1 MRLTIAY
8 LISYLL
14 STLGNSI
21 AAIALPLIILQT
33 TGSALGAG
41 TVAAATALPA
51 LAGGVL
57 MGVVI
62 DRINRR
68 TSSIATDV
76 VSGLS
81 IAALPLIDLVTD
93 LNIGWFILFG
103 AVGALGDIPGITAR
117 ETLLPA
123 IVRTSPLSAERLVGL
138 RESLGAA
145 AIVIGP
151 ASAGVLIGMLGGTA
165 VLWIAAGLSLAAAA
179 VTLLIPH
186 RAGAVPRDSRPAHGN
201 VFSEFREGLS
211 ALFGKPFLVMLLAM
225 TFVAG
230 MVTSSFQGLILPV
243 YFTGINAPAL
253 LGFVLSAL
261 ALGLL
266 LGSAI
271 YAVTAKPGRGRRAWL
286 GGGLSGAAVGIA
298 LMASLANV
306 PIIVIGAFVTGLAS
320 GLFTSLVGVLMLERI
335 PDQVRGRVMSVQNA
349 TVTVAPSIGVVAA
362 SILVES
368 VSLQI
373 AALAAAAAWTLM
385 VIGVLV
391 AKPMRD
397 LSAPAGE

>member
-8 LISYLL
+8 LTSYVF

-21 AAIALPLIILQT
+21 AAVALPLIILQT
-33 TGSALGAG
+33 TGSAIGAG
-41 TVAAATALPA
+41 TVAAATVIPA

-62 DRINRR
+62 DRVNRR
-68 TSSIATDV
+68 TSSIVTDV
-76 VSGLS
+76 ISGLS
-81 IAALPLIDLVTD
+81 IAALPLIDLFTD
-93 LNIGWFILFG
+93 LNIGWFVVFG

-123 IVRTSPLSAERLVGL
+123 VVRTSPLSPERLIGL

-151 ASAGVLIGMLGGTA
+151 AAAGVLTSVLGGST
-165 VLWIAAGLSLAAAA
+165 VLWITAGFSLAAAA

-186 RAGAVPRDSRPAHGN
+186 RDGAVPRDPHPARGN
-201 VFSEFREGLS
+201 VLSEFSEGLS
-211 ALFGKPFLVMLLAM
+211 ALFGNRFLVMLLIM

-243 YFTGINAPAL
+243 YFTAIEAPAL
-253 LGFVLSAL
+253 LGLVLSAL

-266 LGSAI
+266 LGSAV
-271 YAVTAKPGRGRRAWL
+271 YAVVAKPGRGRRAWL
-286 GGGLSGAAVGIA
+286 TGGLSGAAIGIA

-306 PIIVIGAFVTGLAS
+306 SIVVIGAFVTGLAS
-320 GLFTSLVGVLMLERI
+320 GLFTSLAGVLMLERI
-335 PDQVRGRVMSVQNA
+335 PDRVRGRVMSVQNA
-349 TVTVAPSIGVVAA
+349 AVTVAPSIGIVIA
-362 SILVES
+362 SILTES
-368 VSLQI
+368 VSVQI
-373 AALAAAAAWTLM
+373 AAMAAAATWTLM

-391 AKPMRD
+391 AKPMRS
-397 LSAPAGE
+397 LAPTAGG